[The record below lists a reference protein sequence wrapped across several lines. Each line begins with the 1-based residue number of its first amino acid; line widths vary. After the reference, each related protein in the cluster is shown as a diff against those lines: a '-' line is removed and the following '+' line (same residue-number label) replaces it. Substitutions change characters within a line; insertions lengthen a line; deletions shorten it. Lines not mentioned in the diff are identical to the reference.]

1 MNQNQVDKTI
11 SKADASVN
19 NIINNDQIISVNSD
33 DSEKSSKIDINS
45 YLDKDQKAY
54 EILKYNENCEEHN
67 QISYVIPLVRTKGK
81 FIIFIILNIFTVGII
96 NLFIEWFPKMILYIY
111 FSVTD
116 INTAT
121 HFGIFSKHDKDFEVV
136 KKQVIDLPPIDYD
149 NENSVY
155 NKFNL
160 NIEHGATQIILFEYK
175 LFKYIFSSKGD
186 GFESINY
193 YIRTIH
199 SNIVENYSS
208 GLNPNE
214 ILYMRKIFG
223 ICDIDI
229 KISSCGK
236 ILFEELTDPFYLF
249 QLYSVILW
257 YCTNYYYY
265 ASVIVVLAIV
275 SLVLSVYGTYK
286 NMKKIQE
293 ISRYSCPVK
302 VYRKNENNEFMDGV
316 EINSTELVPGDVYE
330 IPEDG
335 LAMPADTILISG
347 SVIINESM
355 LTGESTPVIKVRM
368 TSTDDIYDTN
378 NPDYEKYVLFAGT
391 KIVQKR
397 RIGNNEPMG
406 IVLNTGFNTFKG
418 NLIAGILY
426 PKKDK
431 DNFTR
436 DSVKYIIIMGI
447 MTVVGFAIS
456 LKFLIVEGEN
466 TAREIIERFL
476 DLITTAVPPALPACL
491 SIGITYSLSRLSDK
505 EIFCIQ
511 RDRINK
517 AGSVNIL
524 VFDKTG
530 TLTEDHLDIKGF
542 VTTKINENKKFEFNK
557 FTESCENDSKM
568 IIEHFKRADKSF
580 KNLNKDLLQYYVECL
595 ACCHCLTYVKE
606 KLIGD
611 PIDVKMFE
619 STGWIMKEN
628 SNTGTE
634 VNANPLVLNYIRPKN
649 EEDIVVPY
657 QDNYN
662 VEEKLKN
669 RYEIAVVKR
678 FDFSSKLQR
687 MTVIGKNINENFFK
701 IFCKG
706 SPEKIKELCDPS
718 TIPESFDET
727 LNNYTT
733 RGYRVLGMAA
743 KSLTMNF
750 QQSQTITREAVE
762 KNMLF
767 LGFLIVQN
775 KLKEKTKESLEKY
788 DNADLRMM
796 MATGDNILT
805 AICVSKDCNL
815 IRKNQEMVSCNIE
828 NVNGIDKLKWEKLEN
843 DRNNN
848 IIDELD
854 NSQRDLLDKGETTG
868 DNERLLL
875 DKHLI
880 TKTNNTLYDL
890 YPPENINSAEF
901 RKEPVHKKKEKK
913 VNKNKLE
920 EDDGTNSIRL
930 SKSYSA
936 LSHKESYIP
945 QLMIDEKES
954 PSTFCQDDTFGI
966 AITGPTFERL
976 YLLNERYKK
985 KKDILFQSAHDAFR
999 LVLKNGRVFARMAPE
1014 HKALLVDALKDEGF
1028 TTLMCGDG
1036 ANDCSALRTAHV
1048 SVSLSPEE
1056 ASIAANFTSKQPDV
1070 SCVYELLREGKCS
1083 LTTSIQTFKYM
1094 MLYSMIQFFCVTLM
1108 MIYVTYLSDFQ
1119 FLVSDLF
1126 IIFPLEW
1133 FLAMTKP
1140 YSKLTHHYPISGLL
1154 TFPVLISIISHSLIV
1169 FAFQF
1174 GGYHILKNHYN
1185 WENICDFDESDA
1197 PLPCHENTIYFLIS
1211 LYQYLALAI
1220 AFFVSKPFRQRIY
1233 TNWLLMIYLAGAY
1246 FYSIWITIHCD
1257 NWSKKL
1263 FDLYDLEQR
1272 GDIEEEEE
1280 EEGEEEEGDEAED
1293 TAVEEETENNE
1304 EEVNEYEAEEEEVE
1318 VEIESVD
1325 DGIIPGGK
1333 NMKYYI
1339 LIIVAVNTVVNI
1351 IFEWVFM
1358 SLINYCYE
1366 RREIQQFR
1374 KEIENEKMLRESNKE
1389 VTEIKDVEIYKYQRV
1404 YYYDRRKRMKQ

>member
-1 MNQNQVDKTI
+1 MITNLEGST
-11 SKADASVN
+11 N
-19 NIINNDQIISVNSD
+19 NINNNDQILSVNSEE
-33 DSEKSSKIDINS
+33 SERSVKINIYS
-45 YLDKDQKAY
+45 YLSKDQKAY
-54 EILKYNENCEEHN
+54 EVLKYNENCEEHN
-67 QISYVIPLVRTKGK
+67 QISYILPLVRSTPK
-81 FIIFIILNIFTVGII
+81 FILFIFLNICTVGII
-96 NLFIEWFPKMILYIY
+96 NLVVVWFPKIVLYIY
-111 FSVTD
+111 YNVTYL
-116 INTAT
+116 NKAT
-121 HFGIFSKHDKDFEVV
+121 HFGIFSKHDKAFKVIE
-136 KKQVIDLPPIDYD
+136 KKVIDLPPIDYD
-149 NENSVY
+149 SDTSVY
-155 NKFNL
+155 SKFNF
-160 NIEHGATQIILFEYK
+160 NIEYGATQIVLFEYN
-175 LFKYIFSSKGD
+175 LFKYVYSPRTD
-186 GFESINY
+186 EFEALNY
-193 YIRTIH
+193 YIKTTN
-199 SNIVENYSS
+199 SMIVDKYST
-208 GLNPNE
+208 GLNPND
-214 ILYMRKIFG
+214 ITYMRNIFG
-223 ICDIDI
+223 ICDLDV
-229 KISSCGK
+229 KLSSCCK
-236 ILFEELTDPFYLF
+236 ILFNELTDPYYLWILIIVLIF
-249 QLYSVILW
+249 VFTGYLLYGIAIFLVFAIAIL
-257 YCTNYYYY
+257 
-265 ASVIVVLAIV
+265 IGVLE
-275 SLVLSVYGTYK
+275 TRK
-286 NMKKIQE
+286 NMKHIEE

-302 VYRKNENNEFMDGV
+302 VYRKNENNEVMEGV
-316 EINSTELVPGDVYE
+316 EIDSTELVPGDVYE
-330 IPEDG
+330 LPEEG
-335 LAMPADTILISG
+335 LSLPCDTIIISG
-347 SVIINESM
+347 SAIINESM

-368 TSTDDIYDTN
+368 IGTNDIYDTTN
-378 NPDYEKYVLFAGT
+378 SSYEKFILFAGT
-391 KIVQKR
+391 KIIQKR
-397 RIGNNEPMG
+397 KIGNNKIMG
-406 IVLNTGFNTFKG
+406 IVFNSGYNTFKG
-418 NLIAGILY
+418 NLIRGILH
-426 PKKDK
+426 PKKEK
-431 DNFTR
+431 SQFIH
-436 DSVKYIIIMGI
+436 DSIKYIIIMSI
-447 MTVVGFAIS
+447 FSLVGFGVV
-456 LKFLIVEGEN
+456 LKFLIVDHKNSAGE
-466 TAREIIERFL
+466 IVYRFF
-476 DLITTAVPPALPACL
+476 DLFGTAVPASLPACL
-491 SIGITYSLSRLSDK
+491 VIGVSMGISRLKDK
-505 EIFCIQ
+505 KIMCIQ
-511 RDRINK
+511 RDRLNRSGEI
-517 AGSVNIL
+517 NIL

-542 VTTKINENKKFEFNK
+542 VTTKINGNKKFEFNK
-557 FTESCENDSKM
+557 FTESCENYSNTV
-568 IIEHFKRADKSF
+568 IEHFKRADKSIKDF
-580 KNLNKDLLQYYVECL
+580 NKDLLQYYVECL
-595 ACCHCLTYVKE
+595 ACCHQLTYVKE
-606 KLIGD
+606 KLLGD
-611 PIDVKMFE
+611 PIDIQMFE
-619 STGWIMKEN
+619 STGWILKEN
-628 SNTGTE
+628 NSADNNNS
-634 VNANPLVLNYIRPKN
+634 VNSLILNYIRPKC
-649 EEDIVVPY
+649 EEDMVLSF
-657 QDNYN
+657 QDNN
-662 VEEKLKN
+662 NLNEKLKN
-669 RYEIAVVKR
+669 RYEIAIAKR

-687 MTVIGKNINENFFK
+687 MTVIGKNINEDFFK
-701 IFCKG
+701 VFCKG

-743 KSLTMNF
+743 KSLKMSF
-750 QQSQTITREAVE
+750 KQSQEIRRDIVE
-762 KNMLF
+762 KNMIF
-767 LGFLIVQN
+767 LGLLIVQN
-775 KLKEKTKESLEKY
+775 KLKEKTKECLEKF
-788 DNADLRMM
+788 DNADLRMV

-815 IRKNQEMVSCNIE
+815 IRKNQEMISCSIE

-985 KKDILFQSAHDAFR
+985 KKDILFQNAHDAFR

-1083 LTTSIQTFKYM
+1083 LTTSIQTFKYIM
-1094 MLYSMIQFFCVTLM
+1094 IYSMIQFFCVTLM

-1154 TFPVLISIISHSLIV
+1154 SFPVLTSIITHTAIV

-1185 WENICDFDESDA
+1185 WENICDFDEKDA

-1280 EEGEEEEGDEAED
+1280 EEEGEEEEGDEAED

-1318 VEIESVD
+1318 EEIVSVD

-1374 KEIENEKMLRESNKE
+1374 KEIENEKMLRENNKE
-1389 VTEIKDVEIYKYQRV
+1389 ETEIKDVEIYKYQRV